1 MKKLISFI
9 VVIILFIPTLFIS
22 AKAELTNWEYK
33 LIYNTHTFL
42 SIDRGQEFN
51 YIIVDPELAKNLYR
65 VMPIYN
71 VSLADD
77 DEYVEYIMDIG
88 HGYNIYIYY
97 YINGNKG
104 VGFEFIFE
112 GEKFLTVWNNTVW
125 SKTLDLREYNLR
137 FKLDMAKIK
146 SDALFN
152 ELYELVGFDFL
163 NAVMYSEED
172 IVEEYSVYDA
182 PTDTDLFNRYK
193 YGTDQESFIVGEY
206 RSIYPGHYKF
216 QVGTITSTR
225 KFYLIN
231 YDITLKEEDILVCGE
246 YRIGY
251 KEKLTK
257 DAYMDNITINGNA
270 INKYMC
276 SLSSEYFD
284 ATRIKIGEYDV
295 NVTYKRKNNEVYGLG
310 KIIVI
315 DNIKP
320 VIYGKN
326 SLSDY
331 MSSNRDIVEYLKSY
345 EAIDEIDGDVSDT
358 FEVVN
363 LDNYN
368 PNNKEIGNYR
378 FILRASDKSGNISEL
393 LINYQ
398 IKNDIVPQTSEDE
411 NINPSS
417 SIPLVTSSSNVIP
430 HTEQTTEI
438 SQKVVPSES
447 SSVSTTI
454 PTTEQSS
461 EIPSVVPS
469 VIPSTTIH
477 STRTVE
483 ESSSIPTNASN
494 KEKIINDKTDNDIEF
509 VIKTDKTK
517 ELTKKD
523 IENKLKFYGLI
534 ADSFSG
540 DIISDYF
547 DSHNEVGE
555 YLITVVDEN
564 GEHFFM
570 IEVTSNQTSKQE
582 DAKEEDN
589 KSKMI
594 ITFGIILGVVLLVF
608 IVIIVV
614 MNKKK
619 LNN

>member
-1 MKKLISFI
+1 M
-9 VVIILFIPTLFIS
+9 
-22 AKAELTNWEYK
+22 
-33 LIYNTHTFL
+33 
-42 SIDRGQEFN
+42 
-51 YIIVDPELAKNLYR
+51 
-65 VMPIYN
+65 
-71 VSLADD
+71 
-77 DEYVEYIMDIG
+77 
-88 HGYNIYIYY
+88 
-97 YINGNKG
+97 
-104 VGFEFIFE
+104 
-112 GEKFLTVWNNTVW
+112 
-125 SKTLDLREYNLR
+125 
-137 FKLDMAKIK
+137 
-146 SDALFN
+146 
-152 ELYELVGFDFL
+152 
-163 NAVMYSEED
+163 
-172 IVEEYSVYDA
+172 
-182 PTDTDLFNRYK
+182 
-193 YGTDQESFIVGEY
+193 
-206 RSIYPGHYKF
+206 
-216 QVGTITSTR
+216 
-225 KFYLIN
+225 
-231 YDITLKEEDILVCGE
+231 
-246 YRIGY
+246 
-251 KEKLTK
+251 
-257 DAYMDNITINGNA
+257 
-270 INKYMC
+270 
-276 SLSSEYFD
+276 
-284 ATRIKIGEYDV
+284 
-295 NVTYKRKNNEVYGLG
+295 
-310 KIIVI
+310 
-315 DNIKP
+315 
-320 VIYGKN
+320 
-326 SLSDY
+326 
-331 MSSNRDIVEYLKSY
+331 
-345 EAIDEIDGDVSDT
+345 
-358 FEVVN
+358 
-363 LDNYN
+363 
-368 PNNKEIGNYR
+368 
-378 FILRASDKSGNISEL
+378 
-393 LINYQ
+393 INYQ